1 MSRKPTRGYY
11 VKGQFI
17 AEGSELDE
25 QFKAELRG
33 TAGQSKTDLKRESTE
48 LQALGASLLTLS
60 ANRLDGLQLPEKLLE
75 ALTEAKRI
83 TAHEGRRR
91 QMQLVGKLMRKLD
104 EDTLTK
110 VRESIASDG
119 AGHQQEVL
127 ALHQAEQWRERL
139 LAGDE
144 ALGAWLDEYPDS
156 NIQHLRTLIRQA
168 RKDNPPLTAT
178 EVSQGAAPRRS
189 RAYREL
195 FQVLR
200 AQVLGQVLGTPQ
212 DANDPH
218 E

>member
-1 MSRKPTRGYY
+1 MPRKPTRGYY

-25 QFKAELRG
+25 QFKSELRG
-33 TAGQSKTDLKRESTE
+33 TPGQSKTDLKRESTE
-48 LQALGASLLTLS
+48 LQALGAALLTLS
-60 ANRLDGLQLPEKLLE
+60 ADRLDGLQLPERLLE
-75 ALTEAKRI
+75 ALAEARRI

-104 EDTLTK
+104 QDTLTK
-110 VRESIASDG
+110 VRESLASDG

-139 LAGDE
+139 LADDE
-144 ALGAWLDEYPDS
+144 VLSAWLDEYPGSD
-156 NIQHLRTLIRQA
+156 IQHLRTLIRQA
-168 RKDNPPLTAT
+168 RKDNPPLTAA

-200 AQVLGQVLGTPQ
+200 AQVLGTPQ
-212 DANDPH
+212 DTNDDH

>member
-1 MSRKPTRGYY
+1 MPRKPTRGYY

-48 LQALGASLLTLS
+48 LQELGAALLTLG

-75 ALTEAKRI
+75 ALAEARRI

-104 EDTLTK
+104 EDTLAK

-144 ALGAWLDEYPDS
+144 ALGAWLDEYPGSD
-156 NIQHLRTLIRQA
+156 IQRLRTLIRQA

-195 FQVLR
+195 FQALR
-200 AQVLGQVLGTPQ
+200 TQLLDSAP
-212 DANDPH
+212 DMNDSH